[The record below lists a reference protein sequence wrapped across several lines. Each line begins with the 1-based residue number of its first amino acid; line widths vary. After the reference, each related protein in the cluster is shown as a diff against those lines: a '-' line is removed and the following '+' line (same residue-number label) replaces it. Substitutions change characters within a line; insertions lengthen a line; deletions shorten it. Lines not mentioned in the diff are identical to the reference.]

1 MITPNV
7 YLPYPI
13 PQTTSELEA
22 DINALVSQPGV
33 PTELTNTVYAVEE
46 SPTTQADVDQAEA
59 NSDSTTNE

>member
-1 MITPNV
+1 MTTPNV

>member
-22 DINALVSQPGV
+22 DINALVNQPGV
-33 PTELTNTVYAVEE
+33 PTSLTNTVYAVEE
-46 SPTTQADVDQAEA
+46 SPTTQDDVDAAQANA
-59 NSDSTTNE
+59 NTTADE

>member
-1 MITPNV
+1 MTTPNV

-33 PTELTNTVYAVEE
+33 PTELTNSVYSVEE
-46 SPTTQADVDQAEA
+46 SPTTQADIDQAEA
-59 NSDSTTNE
+59 NSDSMANE

>member
-1 MITPNV
+1 MTTPNV

-33 PTELTNTVYAVEE
+33 TTELTNGVYAVEE
-46 SPTTQADVDQAEA
+46 SPTTQADIDAAEA
-59 NSDSTTNE
+59 NSDSTLDE

>member
-1 MITPNV
+1 MTTPNV

-13 PQTTSELEA
+13 PQSTSELEA

>member
-1 MITPNV
+1 MTTPNV

-22 DINALVSQPGV
+22 DINALVNQPGV

-46 SPTTQADVDQAEA
+46 SPTTQADVDAAEA

>member
-1 MITPNV
+1 MTTPNV

-13 PQTTSELEA
+13 PQTTAELEA

-46 SPTTQADVDQAEA
+46 SPTTQADIDAAEA
-59 NSDSTTNE
+59 NSDSTLNE